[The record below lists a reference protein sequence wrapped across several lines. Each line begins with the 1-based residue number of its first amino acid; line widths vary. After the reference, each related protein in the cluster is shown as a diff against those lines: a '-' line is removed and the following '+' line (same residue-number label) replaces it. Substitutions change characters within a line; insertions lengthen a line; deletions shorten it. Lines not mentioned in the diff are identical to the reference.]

1 MLVELVELR
10 KRNDGAYYLSKIYVN
25 PKHIIYVSEDRQTT
39 MLMKE
44 GNSGLGLVKGATFSK
59 VKIDEGNQPNNI
71 TVVGD
76 PSSIEHKIFKKSTRR
91 ILRG

>member
-44 GNSGLGLVKGATFSK
+44 GSTGLGLVKGATFSK
-59 VKIDEGNQPNNI
+59 IKIDEGSRPNNI
-71 TVVGD
+71 VVVGD
-76 PSSIEHKIFKKSTRR
+76 PSSIEDKIFRKSAKQ